1 MLPNILDIAEQYGVI
16 IDKKSYGKKETRAKC
31 PFCLEDANKPK
42 KFYLSLNTVD
52 QVYRCW
58 FCGVSG
64 GVLDFEAKLTDTS
77 FEEIKEKY
85 FSKNKQRVLHP
96 AETLTMK
103 QLKEIGWEG
112 FRKNKEAF
120 MKHRDLV
127 FKEWQRYEHK
137 VLSELYAELLVIM
150 KLPNEIR
157 NELLIYFK
165 KRCENTPIR
174 DCYYK
179 VTEEYKKQSSTT
191 AWVNDGLKI
200 ARISW
205 RICQMKNDFTK
216 VLVQVPF
223 LHYLYFYEKES
234 GNQSQHAG

>member
-1 MLPNILDIAEQYGVI
+1 MLPNILDIAEQNGVI
-16 IDKKSYGKKETRAKC
+16 INKRTYGKKETLAKC

-42 KFYLSLNTVD
+42 YYLSLNTVD
-52 QVYRCW
+52 QVYKCW
-58 FCGVSG
+58 FCGESG
-64 GVLDFEAKLTDTS
+64 GVLDFEARLTNTTY
-77 FEEIKEKY
+77 EEVKEKY
-85 FSKNKQRVLHP
+85 FGRNKRRNIHP

-127 FKEWQRYEHK
+127 FKEWQRYEHR
-137 VLSELYAELLVIM
+137 VLSELYAELLIIM
-150 KLPNEIR
+150 KLPMER
-157 NELLIYFK
+157 REQLLTYFK
-165 KRCENTPIR
+165 KRCEKTPIR
-174 DCYYK
+174 DCYFK